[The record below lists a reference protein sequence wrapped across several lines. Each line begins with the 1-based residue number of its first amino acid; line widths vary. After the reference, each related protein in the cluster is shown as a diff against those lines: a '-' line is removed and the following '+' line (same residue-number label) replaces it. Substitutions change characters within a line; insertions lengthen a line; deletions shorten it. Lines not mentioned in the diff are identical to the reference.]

1 MVNENMEK
9 RNEKT
14 WKKNKKK
21 NKPSFFILFP
31 LYKKISKNPIVPLKL
46 KCFYEF
52 FINSI
57 HIICY

>member
-31 LYKKISKNPIVPLKL
+31 LYKKISKNPRIKGNYWFP
-46 KCFYEF
+46 
-52 FINSI
+52 
-57 HIICY
+57 